1 MENKADLLSLFTW
14 KTKQVFVFLA
24 AEYGTRKNSLN
35 QISLWD
41 GILPTKEH
49 AKFWIHTSNKYRFI
63 DQGTNLRGKEFN
75 LTLHWHVMPK
85 KGKMFVDKIVRPG
98 YCLPLQDA
106 PPQPL
111 NITTNDGTKRDYS
124 VRPKPPP
131 SKPACHGQKRK
142 QEKVAAASALQG
154 PAKKKPRLEVVRV
167 RFLDPDA
174 TESSSDDDH
183 TPPVTNGRK
192 RKEVE
197 IVHEIK
203 ILGKNP
209 NTKRRKTQETITKTR
224 RKIKKDQKTEEELV
238 GEKIVIKKEI
248 GSSSCGEKVKKPSST
263 SSTAGKKET
272 KETETKKKTTKEVV
286 EVLWDIPGEIPDL
299 DLLEQEKHRLLYR
312 FFDGIPEDCE
322 DIPPEVKVK

>member
-1 MENKADLLSLFTW
+1 MEDSSNSGSRKR
-14 KTKQVFVFLA
+14 KTREMPLRQVVLALA
-24 AEYGTRKNSLN
+24 APNTFPPRHLQTTTTKMSGRREKSKEAVLDRCAPPPQLQTTTTATTTDRAGTREKTEEVALALSPP
-35 QISLWD
+35 S
-41 GILPTKEH
+41 
-49 AKFWIHTSNKYRFI
+49 
-63 DQGTNLRGKEFN
+63 
-75 LTLHWHVMPK
+75 
-85 KGKMFVDKIVRPG
+85 
-98 YCLPLQDA
+98 A

-111 NITTNDGTKRDYS
+111 NITANDGTKSDYS

-154 PAKKKPRLEVVRV
+154 PEKEKPSLEVVRV